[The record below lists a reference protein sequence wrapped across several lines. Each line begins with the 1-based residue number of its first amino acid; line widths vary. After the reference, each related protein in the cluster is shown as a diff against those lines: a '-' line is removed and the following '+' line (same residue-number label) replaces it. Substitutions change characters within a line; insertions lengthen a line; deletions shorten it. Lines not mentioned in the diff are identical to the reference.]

1 MKTKYNKILSVVV
14 LAAVAAGI
22 TSCTLDS
29 TEGTVAGNQ
38 QSSNVVL
45 NIKTTGVDQVAPAIT
60 RSATVINDNYDSND
74 PNSPTSQEKL
84 MQNLTIGL
92 FKAASEAAGK
102 TLDVKSVDITAG
114 GEDASSATKTIS
126 TDYAST
132 LTDADKPAN
141 GDVVRVALNM
151 PASVITDLQSKTSGE
166 NPTWTKATESA
177 FKNTQLTID
186 QALDMDG
193 DGNVEPSELPMVGN
207 STMTFDT
214 SEDQWESDITVHHLV
229 AKVTLASLSVDFS
242 ATKHTSASFTPTEF
256 FLTGVPDKI
265 NMDMSAGTYAFTQ
278 GAYSA
283 YYQGES
289 TVTGDSQKDYLGTG
303 TGITAAVLNSSNT
316 TYGSHYT
323 LYTMPNNNETG
334 NLTFLVIKGQYSSDG
349 STWNTKTVYYPIC
362 LGINTSFH
370 VNANAHY
377 VVNATIKGDGA
388 SSIDGLASLSKDNFA
403 TASPSTIQDLD
414 VTVTVTDFDDE
425 SVTATFT
432 NSGTISY
439 LGLPDPVPGNLVFSD
454 GTWGT
459 LDMFPEKTPVA
470 IVFSTNVSTTDY
482 AAGYTHGYAIA
493 LKDAKNPANPDSY
506 TMAWSTENV
515 NIGTPLTLSNN
526 TLSKSTG
533 GLNLSSTDLQTAY
546 RSSATYMDGRSETN
560 LITSTTTNANY
571 SQSKYPAAYAAVTTY
586 ESEVAHPA
594 GTSGWYLPSIGQLW
608 ELVYAFGG
616 LSDSDTREPRTQY
629 CDFYWDGKASN
640 VATAINN
647 AAAGYLKNTAQ
658 TVNHSGLWTNFIW
671 VSSGTSGYY
680 WSSTESAYSN
690 QGAGYAFVLYFTTD
704 GNLYLDGSF
713 TKSHTDRRVRPVLAF

>member
-1 MKTKYNKILSVVV
+1 MKTKYNRILSVVV

-29 TEGTVAGNQ
+29 TEGDVAGNQ

-60 RSATVINDNYDSND
+60 RGVTVINDNYNSSD

-114 GEDASSATKTIS
+114 GEDATSATKTIS
-126 TDYAST
+126 TEYAST

-151 PASVITDLQSKTSGE
+151 PTSVMTDLQSKTSGE

-177 FKNTQLTID
+177 FKSTQLTID

-289 TVTGDSQKDYLGTG
+289 TVTGGSQKDYLGTG

-323 LYTMPNNNETG
+323 LYTMPNNNENS

-349 STWNTKTVYYPIC
+349 STWNKKTVYYPIC
-362 LGINTSFH
+362 LGLNTSFH

-388 SSIDGLASLSKDNFA
+388 SSIDGLASLTKDNFA

-439 LGLPDPVPGNLVFSD
+439 IGLPDPVPGNLVFSD

-470 IVFSTNVSTTDY
+470 IVFSTNVSAADY
-482 AAGYTHGYAIA
+482 AAGFQHGYAIA
-493 LKDAKNPANPDSY
+493 LKDVNSSA
-506 TMAWSTENV
+506 TMAWSTESV
-515 NIGTPLTLSNN
+515 QLGTNENGHPAVDISN
-526 TLSKSTG
+526 
-533 GLNLSSTDLQTAY
+533 QTKLDAY
-546 RSSATYMDGRSETN
+546 VASDRYMDGRAETN
-560 LITSTTTNANY
+560 LITATANY
-571 SQSKYPAAYAAVTTY
+571 SQAVYPAAYAAVTTY
-586 ESEVAHPA
+586 EAEVAHPA
-594 GTSGWYLPSIGQLW
+594 GTSGWYLPSIGQQYEW
-608 ELVYAFGG
+608 IKFFGN
-616 LSDSDTREPRTQY
+616 LTTNPDQWRTEH
-629 CDFYWDGKASN
+629 CDCYWTGKASTTG
-640 VATAINN
+640 TAFNT
-647 AAAGYLKNTAQ
+647 AAKGYLKNTGA
-658 TVNHSGLWTNFIW
+658 TVDKSNLWTDILN
-671 VSSGTSGYY
+671 SGGYY
-680 WSSTESAYSN
+680 WSSTESAK
-690 QGAGYAFVLYFTTD
+690 GAGYAFHLHFGTD
-704 GNLYLDGSF
+704 GNLFLGGGGS
-713 TKSHTDRRVRPVLAF
+713 KSDTALRVRPVLAF